1 MATDIYRMSIAAYAI
16 LAGGLYLVLPD
27 TSWRP
32 RFGRINMAAAVP
44 ADPGIIAAYEPVHP
58 SIPGAGLSSRHVVR
72 AAERLAVDP
81 NVVRGRGSWKP
92 NCHVSTPPVG
102 LVRIRRAEEH
112 ARGNRAAK
120 TRDQAFAPGRGCDRL
135 CLRRQFPCGLLGLSC
150 LAAAER
156 GARSTAGDSLGLDD
170 TRPHLTCRSHQAK
183 PPSPIPGILAHSWQ
197 TIQRGCVG
205 DER

>member
-1 MATDIYRMSIAAYAI
+1 MATDIYRMSIRAYAI

-92 NCHVSTPPVG
+92 NCHVSTPRSTSFAYGALKSMREVTVPLRPETKPSLQDVDAIACVSG
-102 LVRIRRAEEH
+102 DNFPAAYWGFLASLPPSE
-112 ARGNRAAK
+112 AR
-120 TRDQAFAPGRGCDRL
+120 DRL
-135 CLRRQFPCGLLGLSC
+135 PAIASGL
-150 LAAAER
+150 
-156 GARSTAGDSLGLDD
+156 T
-170 TRPHLTCRSHQAK
+170 
-183 PPSPIPGILAHSWQ
+183 IPGPI
-197 TIQRGCVG
+197 
-205 DER
+205 